1 MRNALLVAAAPG
13 DLATPPLP
21 TKKRFIYWCDNI
33 DRRSHVV
40 DERKILGF
48 LHWLSVQPNQHRGK
62 RAKAPTTVNAGT
74 LKCAA
79 VEAKGL
85 WTEQA
90 LDNTLTRTPDPWT
103 KSLTLLLANKRKA
116 DEAKR
121 VENYDDPTQG
131 SIAAAGRRSLDIA
144 EMGDYLFKLSSVVG
158 DRTWLD
164 VVFGE
169 QTMERSDEQ
178 LEMNLS
184 RCVAVDQ
191 PAPVPSREFTE

>member
-1 MRNALLVAAAPG
+1 MLDFV
-13 DLATPPLP
+13 
-21 TKKRFIYWCDNI
+21 
-33 DRRSHVV
+33 
-40 DERKILGF
+40 
-48 LHWLSVQPNQHRGK
+48 HWLSEQPNQHRGK
-62 RAKAPTTVNAGT
+62 RAKASTTVNAGT

-144 EMGDYLFKLSSVVG
+144 EMGDYLFKLNSVVG
-158 DRTWLD
+158 DRTRLD

-169 QTMERSDEQ
+169 QTMGRSDEK

-191 PAPVPSREFTE
+191 PAPGPSREFTE